1 MIPLVPLLAGLG
13 VGFSL
18 IIAIGAQ
25 NLYVLRQGM
34 RREHVLIV
42 IAICALSDALLIA
55 VGVSGIGAAL
65 QHVPWLVIVVRWA
78 GAAFLVTYG
87 VLAARRAWSGEGGLV
102 DASESPAPVDG
113 TTDAATDDTTDAA
126 TDAAGTGAG
135 TTALPAPSGVKTA
148 TRAPSAPRVSAS
160 VTAVVTTTIALTWLN
175 PHVYLDTLF
184 LLGSVANSYTDERWW
199 FAAGAMAASVIWFS
213 ALGIGARHLG
223 RVLRSPRAWRILD
236 GVIAA
241 VMIVLGVMLVL
252 PF

>member
-1 MIPLVPLLAGLG
+1 MLPSLPLLAGLG

-34 RREHVLIV
+34 RREHVLLV
-42 IAICALSDALLIA
+42 ITICAASDAVLIA

-65 QHVPWLVIVVRWA
+65 QHVPWLVVVVRWA
-78 GAAFLVTYG
+78 GAVFLVTYG
-87 VLAARRAWSGEGGLV
+87 VLAARRALTGEGGLV
-102 DASESPAPVDG
+102 AE
-113 TTDAATDDTTDAA
+113 A
-126 TDAAGTGAG
+126 TDADPRDPGRMPDTDEPGIGA
-135 TTALPAPSGVKTA
+135 
-148 TRAPSAPRVSAS
+148 
-160 VTAVVTTTIALTWLN
+160 VTTTTRTTPALRPGPTVAAVAATTMALTWLN

-184 LLGSVANSYTDERWW
+184 LLGSVANSYGADRWW
-199 FAAGAMAASVIWFS
+199 FAAGAMAASAVWFS
-213 ALGIGARHLG
+213 ALGLGARHLG

-236 GVIAA
+236 GAIAA

>member
-1 MIPLVPLLAGLG
+1 MLPFVPLLAGLG

-18 IIAIGAQ
+18 IVAIGAQ

-42 IAICALSDALLIA
+42 IAICALSDAALIA

-65 QHVPWLVIVVRWA
+65 QHVPWLVVVVRWA
-78 GAAFLVTYG
+78 GAAFLITYG

-102 DASESPAPVDG
+102 DAAESA
-113 TTDAATDDTTDAA
+113 TTDPAA
-126 TDAAGTGAG
+126 TDAAPDA
-135 TTALPAPSGVKTA
+135 AAPSGGASPVGVATA
-148 TRAPSAPRVSAS
+148 TRAPRVTAS
-160 VTAVVTTTIALTWLN
+160 VAAVVTTTLALTWLN

-241 VMIVLGVMLVL
+241 VMILLGVMLVL
-252 PF
+252 PL

>member
-1 MIPLVPLLAGLG
+1 MLPFVPLLAGLG

-42 IAICALSDALLIA
+42 IAICALSDAALIA

-65 QHVPWLVIVVRWA
+65 QHVPWLVVVVRWA
-78 GAAFLVTYG
+78 GAAFLITYG

-102 DASESPAPVDG
+102 DAAEGAS
-113 TTDAATDDTTDAA
+113 TDPAA
-126 TDAAGTGAG
+126 TDAAGPASADAGAG
-135 TTALPAPSGVKTA
+135 VGPGAPSTSRVATA
-148 TRAPSAPRVSAS
+148 TRAPRVTAS
-160 VTAVVTTTIALTWLN
+160 VAAVVTTTLALTWLN

-184 LLGSVANSYTDERWW
+184 LLGSVANSYTDDRWW

-252 PF
+252 PL